1 MTRRE
6 WLAMVSTAPFA
17 RRAAADRAE
26 RVAQIV
32 CAFESQGIHRTGTDV
47 DRAVGEWLAAGVR
60 DAG

>member
-17 RRAAADRAE
+17 RRVAADRAE

-32 CAFESQGIHRTGTDV
+32 SAF
-47 DRAVGEWLAAGVR
+47 
-60 DAG
+60 